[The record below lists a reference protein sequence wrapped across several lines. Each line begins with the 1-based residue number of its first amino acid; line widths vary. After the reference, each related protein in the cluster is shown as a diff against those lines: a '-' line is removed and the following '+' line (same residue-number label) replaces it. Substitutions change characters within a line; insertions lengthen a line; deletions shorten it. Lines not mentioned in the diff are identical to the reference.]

1 MALSIGSNVPA
12 FTVVDSEKQTIT
24 NESIKGQ
31 ATLILFFPAAF
42 TGVCT
47 KELCSVRDDIAKYN
61 SAKVNVIGISTD
73 TLFTLAKFKQD
84 QELNFT
90 LASDY
95 NKEVCE
101 AFGSQYV
108 EFVFGMKGTAR
119 RSAFLI
125 DAEGVVKYAEVLES
139 AGDIPNFEAIN
150 TAINSLSVNA

>member
-1 MALSIGSNVPA
+1 MSLSIGSKVPA
-12 FTVVDSEKQTIT
+12 FTVVDTEKQTIT
-24 NESIKGQ
+24 NETIKGQ

-73 TLFTLAKFKQD
+73 TIFTLGKYKEEQG
-84 QELNFT
+84 LNFT

-95 NKEVCE
+95 NKEVCG

-108 EFVFGMKGTAR
+108 EFVLGMKGTAK

-150 TAINSLSVNA
+150 AAIENLAVNA

>member
-95 NKEVCE
+95 NK
-101 AFGSQYV
+101 
-108 EFVFGMKGTAR
+108 
-119 RSAFLI
+119 
-125 DAEGVVKYAEVLES
+125 
-139 AGDIPNFEAIN
+139 
-150 TAINSLSVNA
+150 